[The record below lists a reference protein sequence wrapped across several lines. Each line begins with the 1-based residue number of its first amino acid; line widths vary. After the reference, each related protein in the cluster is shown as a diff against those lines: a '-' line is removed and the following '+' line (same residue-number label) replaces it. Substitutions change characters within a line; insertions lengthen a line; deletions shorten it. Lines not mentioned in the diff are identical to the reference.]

1 MDKADYIRVELLAE
15 KARNEEIAEKR
26 KQIPKDRRN
35 LWIGIGVCMQ
45 TRRDTQDC
53 IHAHV
58 CTVAEANRLGI
69 PVIAVVGKNEAEA
82 GTVAIRRLGSQ
93 AQEVVSLDE
102 AIRILT
108 EEATPPDLRPA

>member
-1 MDKADYIRVELLAE
+1 LAPTQVVVATIVSEADDYAREAVRRFKAAGLRAE
-15 KARNEEIAEKR
+15 TDLRNEKVGYKVREHSVGK
-26 KQIPKDRRN
+26 
-35 LWIGIGVCMQ
+35 V
-45 TRRDTQDC
+45 
-53 IHAHV
+53 
-58 CTVAEANRLGI
+58 

>member
-1 MDKADYIRVELLAE
+1 MAWRCRRAIAICLKVKDKSHQLCTAFCSSS
-15 KARNEEIAEKR
+15 
-26 KQIPKDRRN
+26 RRHSV
-35 LWIGIGVCMQ
+35 GKV
-45 TRRDTQDC
+45 
-53 IHAHV
+53 
-58 CTVAEANRLGI
+58 
-69 PVIAVVGKNEAEA
+69 PVIAVVGKNEAEQ